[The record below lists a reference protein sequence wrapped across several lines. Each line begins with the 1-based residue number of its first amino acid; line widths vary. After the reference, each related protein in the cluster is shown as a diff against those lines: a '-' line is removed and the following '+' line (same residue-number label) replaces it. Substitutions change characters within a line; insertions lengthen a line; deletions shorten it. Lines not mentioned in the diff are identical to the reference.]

1 MKTLLKYD
9 LRIQQ
14 TIILLFIITL
24 LMLAITKN
32 EFLITLV
39 QIEFFLL
46 AILQYT
52 LNIAKFCNKNYA
64 RTHSRIIYIFVS
76 TYVVITF
83 LLFILCL
90 SLKYTVLNN
99 FLEWMPVSWLVASPV
114 LIILSLSI
122 SFSDRE
128 SNNLK
133 TITKNKNC

>member
-32 EFLITLV
+32 ESLITLA

-52 LNIAKFCNKNYA
+52 LNIVKFYNKNYA
-64 RTHSRIIYIFVS
+64 RMHSRIIYIIVS

-99 FLEWMPVSWLVASPV
+99 FLKWTPVSWLAASPF
-114 LIILSLSI
+114 LIMQSLGI
-122 SFSDRE
+122 SFYDRKKQL
-128 SNNLK
+128 NN
-133 TITKNKNC
+133 N

>member
-9 LRIQQ
+9 FRIQQ
-14 TIILLFIITL
+14 TVILIFIITL

-32 EFLITLV
+32 ESLITLA

-52 LNIAKFCNKNYA
+52 LNIAKFYNKNYV
-64 RTHSRIIYIFVS
+64 RTHSRIIYTFIS
-76 TYVVITF
+76 TYVIITF

-90 SLKYTVLNN
+90 SLKYPILNN
-99 FLEWMPVSWLVASPV
+99 FLEWMPVSWLIASPV

-122 SFSDRE
+122 SFSDRKKKQLK
-128 SNNLK
+128 NN
-133 TITKNKNC
+133 